1 MNFVSKIFNR
11 KNQSDMKFSNE
22 KKNDSEIVKEF
33 YAQYGLAMHTAQIL
47 ERGLLELYALKR
59 YVNEKLTEFDYYTIL
74 SNPDK
79 LSLGKLN
86 NLLFNLK
93 FLDTETMQNLMKA
106 NKYRIFL
113 AHQFWWERDIEFNNH
128 NALVNLNK
136 EIFSYIRDFNVLIS
150 ITDQSINKIKIDNKL
165 NIEEKMGITDFDERE
180 KYIKSLLLP
189 KKKNK

>member
-1 MNFVSKIFNR
+1 
-11 KNQSDMKFSNE
+11 MKFSNE

-165 NIEEKMGITDFDERE
+165 NIEEKMGITDLDERE